1 MNDSKQPI
9 SAFDEICHLTEQVM
23 RGMELEI
30 LLELRK
36 QANREFHKSLL
47 AIRALTTIINEKLEA
62 QGKQN
67 ADRS

>member
-23 RGMELEI
+23 RGMELEV

>member
-23 RGMELEI
+23 RGMELEV

-62 QGKQN
+62 QGKQD
-67 ADRS
+67 ASRS

>member
-23 RGMELEI
+23 RGMEFEV

-62 QGKQN
+62 QGKQD
-67 ADRS
+67 ARRS